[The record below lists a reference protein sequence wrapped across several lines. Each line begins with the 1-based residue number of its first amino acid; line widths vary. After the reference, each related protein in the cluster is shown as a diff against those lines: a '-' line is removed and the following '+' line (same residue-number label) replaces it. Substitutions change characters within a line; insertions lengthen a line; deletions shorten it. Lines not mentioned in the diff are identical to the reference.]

1 LPKNKNPK
9 GPCWVLPAN
18 PPDLFQTASWKK
30 SYSKMVSAKGANEMC
45 KNARSLRGPNI
56 YVEMT
61 SASRHSKTWQ
71 PALLS
76 LKGVLNTMKPA
87 ELTKNARLFSRVRD
101 YKIPVTQ
108 IKYPLLS

>member
-1 LPKNKNPK
+1 
-9 GPCWVLPAN
+9 
-18 PPDLFQTASWKK
+18 
-30 SYSKMVSAKGANEMC
+30 MVSAKGANEMC

-87 ELTKNARLFSRVRD
+87 ELTKNARLFDTRYLAKEICRYACLWLAPPNATVSPLVAWWRV
-101 YKIPVTQ
+101 
-108 IKYPLLS
+108 SESS